1 MKVLKFGGTSVGT
14 AESLTNVK
22 QIVTACKGQVI
33 VVVSAL
39 GGVTNQLIQMADLAE
54 AHSDEWESIL
64 EQVKAR
70 HMSVIDAVVPEDR
83 QAQCK
88 TVIEGFISEGLYSYY
103 AMLYANNQLPPAYK
117 EQLRDAIVSHG
128 EIMSSAI
135 VTSMIDGAVPHY
147 APNFIKTK
155 DVDYE
160 RILDNAS
167 FELITKE
174 FGGRLEQVHV
184 TQGFIAEDS
193 TDGKKTNLGRGG
205 SDFTA
210 ALIAAALDAE
220 ALEIWT
226 DVDGFMT
233 ADPRTNPDATV
244 IPQMT
249 YAQAQEMCEAGAKVI
264 YTPTLGPV
272 AFKHIPVWVK
282 NTFNPSAIGTVILDL
297 KQGSI

>member
-70 HMSVIDAVVPEDR
+70 HMSVINAVVPDDR

-174 FGGRLEQVHV
+174 FAGRLEQVHV

-264 YTPTLGPV
+264 YTPTIGPV

-282 NTFNPSAIGTVILDL
+282 NTFNPSATGTVILDPR
-297 KQGSI
+297 

>member
-83 QAQCK
+83 LAQCK

-135 VTSMIDGAVPHY
+135 VASMIDGAVPHY

-282 NTFNPSAIGTVILDL
+282 NTFNPSATGTVILDP
-297 KQGSI
+297 K

>member
-22 QIVTACKGQVI
+22 QIVTACKGQII

-70 HMSVIDAVVPEDR
+70 HMSVIDAVVPNDR

-282 NTFNPSAIGTVILDL
+282 NTFNPSATGTVILDP
-297 KQGSI
+297 K

>member
-70 HMSVIDAVVPEDR
+70 HMSVIDAVVPDDR

-135 VTSMIDGAVPHY
+135 VASMIDGAVPHY

-249 YAQAQEMCEAGAKVI
+249 YAQAQEMCVAGAKVI

-282 NTFNPSAIGTVILDL
+282 NTFNPSATGTVILDP
-297 KQGSI
+297 K

>member
-70 HMSVIDAVVPEDR
+70 HMSVIDAVVPDDR

-88 TVIEGFISEGLYSYY
+88 TVIEGFISDGLYSYY

-174 FGGRLEQVHV
+174 FAGRLEQVHV

-282 NTFNPSAIGTVILDL
+282 NTFNPSATGTVILDP
-297 KQGSI
+297 K

>member
-22 QIVTACKGQVI
+22 QIVSACKGQVI

-70 HMSVIDAVVPEDR
+70 HMSVIDAVVPDDR

-135 VTSMIDGAVPHY
+135 VASMIDGAVPHY

-167 FELITKE
+167 FKLITKE

-282 NTFNPSAIGTVILDL
+282 NTFNPSATGTVILDP
-297 KQGSI
+297 K

>member
-14 AESLTNVK
+14 VESLTNVK

-103 AMLYANNQLPPAYK
+103 AMLFANNQLPPAYK

-135 VTSMIDGAVPHY
+135 VASMIDGAVPHY

-282 NTFNPSAIGTVILDL
+282 NTFNPSATGTVILDP
-297 KQGSI
+297 K

>member
-70 HMSVIDAVVPEDR
+70 HMSVIDAVVPDDR

-103 AMLYANNQLPPAYK
+103 AMLYANNQLPPVYK
-117 EQLRDAIVSHG
+117 EPLRDAIVSHG

-135 VTSMIDGAVPHY
+135 VASMIDGAVPHY

-282 NTFNPSAIGTVILDL
+282 NTFNPSATGTVILDP
-297 KQGSI
+297 K

>member
-54 AHSDEWESIL
+54 AHNDEWESIL

-70 HMSVIDAVVPEDR
+70 HMSVIDAVVPDDR

-117 EQLRDAIVSHG
+117 EQLCDAIVSHG

-135 VTSMIDGAVPHY
+135 VASMIDGAVPHY

-282 NTFNPSAIGTVILDL
+282 NTFNPSAVGTVILDP
-297 KQGSI
+297 K

>member
-70 HMSVIDAVVPEDR
+70 HMSVIDAVVPDDR

-160 RILDNAS
+160 RILDNTS

-174 FGGRLEQVHV
+174 FAGRLEQVHV

-282 NTFNPSAIGTVILDL
+282 NTFNPSATGTVILDP
-297 KQGSI
+297 K

>member
-135 VTSMIDGAVPHY
+135 VASMIDGAVPHY

-282 NTFNPSAIGTVILDL
+282 NTFNPSATGTVILNP
-297 KQGSI
+297 K

>member
-14 AESLTNVK
+14 VESLTNVK

-135 VTSMIDGAVPHY
+135 VASMIDGAVPHY

-282 NTFNPSAIGTVILDL
+282 NTFNPSATGTVILDP
-297 KQGSI
+297 K

>member
-70 HMSVIDAVVPEDR
+70 HMSVIDAVVPDDR

-174 FGGRLEQVHV
+174 FGDRLEQVHV

-282 NTFNPSAIGTVILDL
+282 NTFNPSATGTVILDP
-297 KQGSI
+297 K

>member
-54 AHSDEWESIL
+54 AHSDECESIL

-70 HMSVIDAVVPEDR
+70 HMSVIDAVVPNDR

-135 VTSMIDGAVPHY
+135 VTSMINGAVPHY

-282 NTFNPSAIGTVILDL
+282 NTFNPSATGTVILDP
-297 KQGSI
+297 K

>member
-135 VTSMIDGAVPHY
+135 VASMIDGAVPHY

-193 TDGKKTNLGRGG
+193 TNGKKTNLGRGG

-282 NTFNPSAIGTVILDL
+282 NTFNPSATGTVILDP
-297 KQGSI
+297 K

>member
-135 VTSMIDGAVPHY
+135 VASMIDGAVPHY

-282 NTFNPSAIGTVILDL
+282 NTLPKRECA
-297 KQGSI
+297 

>member
-70 HMSVIDAVVPEDR
+70 HMSVIDAVVPDDR

-135 VTSMIDGAVPHY
+135 VASMIEGAVPHY

-282 NTFNPSAIGTVILDL
+282 NTFNPSATGTVILDP
-297 KQGSI
+297 K

>member
-70 HMSVIDAVVPEDR
+70 HMSVIDAVVPDDR

-135 VTSMIDGAVPHY
+135 VASMIDGAVPHY

-174 FGGRLEQVHV
+174 FGDRLEQVHV

-282 NTFNPSAIGTVILDL
+282 NTFNPSATGTVILDP
-297 KQGSI
+297 K

>member
-135 VTSMIDGAVPHY
+135 VASMIDGAVPHY

-210 ALIAAALDAE
+210 ALIAAALDAK

-282 NTFNPSAIGTVILDL
+282 NTFNPSATGTVILDP
-297 KQGSI
+297 K

>member
-70 HMSVIDAVVPEDR
+70 HMSVIDAVVPNDR

-135 VTSMIDGAVPHY
+135 VASMIDGAVPHY

-264 YTPTLGPV
+264 YSPTLGPV

-282 NTFNPSAIGTVILDL
+282 NTFNPSATGTVILDP
-297 KQGSI
+297 K

>member
-70 HMSVIDAVVPEDR
+70 HMSVIDAVVPNDR

-117 EQLRDAIVSHG
+117 EQLSDAIVSHG

-135 VTSMIDGAVPHY
+135 VASMIDGAVPHY

-282 NTFNPSAIGTVILDL
+282 NTFNPSATGTVILDP
-297 KQGSI
+297 K

>member
-70 HMSVIDAVVPEDR
+70 HMSVIDAVVPDDR

-233 ADPRTNPDATV
+233 ADPRANPDATV

-282 NTFNPSAIGTVILDL
+282 NTFNPSATGTVILDP
-297 KQGSI
+297 K

>member
-135 VTSMIDGAVPHY
+135 VASMIDGAVPHY
-147 APNFIKTK
+147 APYFIKTK

-282 NTFNPSAIGTVILDL
+282 NTFNPSATGTVILDP
-297 KQGSI
+297 K

>member
-135 VTSMIDGAVPHY
+135 VASMIDGAVPHY

-174 FGGRLEQVHV
+174 FGGRVEQVHV

-282 NTFNPSAIGTVILDL
+282 NTFNPSATGTVILDS
-297 KQGSI
+297 K

>member
-22 QIVTACKGQVI
+22 QIVSACKGQVI

-70 HMSVIDAVVPEDR
+70 HMSVIDAVVPDDR

-135 VTSMIDGAVPHY
+135 VASMIDGAVPHY

-282 NTFNPSAIGTVILDL
+282 NTFNPSAVGTVILDP
-297 KQGSI
+297 K

>member
-70 HMSVIDAVVPEDR
+70 HKSVIDAVVPNDR

-282 NTFNPSAIGTVILDL
+282 NTFNPSATGTVILDP
-297 KQGSI
+297 K

>member
-103 AMLYANNQLPPAYK
+103 AMIYANNQLPPAYK

-135 VTSMIDGAVPHY
+135 VASMIDGAVPHY

-282 NTFNPSAIGTVILDL
+282 NTFNPSATGTVILDP
-297 KQGSI
+297 K

>member
-70 HMSVIDAVVPEDR
+70 HMSVIDAVVPDDR

-88 TVIEGFISEGLYSYY
+88 TVIEGFISEGLYNYY

-135 VTSMIDGAVPHY
+135 VASMIDGAVPHY

-174 FGGRLEQVHV
+174 FSGRLEQVHV

-282 NTFNPSAIGTVILDL
+282 NTFNPSATGTVILDP
-297 KQGSI
+297 K

>member
-103 AMLYANNQLPPAYK
+103 AMLYANNQLPPSYK

-155 DVDYE
+155 DADYE

-282 NTFNPSAIGTVILDL
+282 NTFNPSATGTVILDP
-297 KQGSI
+297 K

>member
-70 HMSVIDAVVPEDR
+70 HMSVIDAVVPNDR

-135 VTSMIDGAVPHY
+135 VTSMINGAVPHY

-174 FGGRLEQVHV
+174 FGGRLEQVHI

-282 NTFNPSAIGTVILDL
+282 NTFNPSATGTVILDP
-297 KQGSI
+297 K

>member
-70 HMSVIDAVVPEDR
+70 HMSVIDAVVPNDR

-88 TVIEGFISEGLYSYY
+88 TVIEGLISEGLYSYY

-282 NTFNPSAIGTVILDL
+282 NTFNPSATGTVILDP
-297 KQGSI
+297 K

>member
-14 AESLTNVK
+14 AEGLTNVK

-70 HMSVIDAVVPEDR
+70 HMSVIDAVVPDDR

-135 VTSMIDGAVPHY
+135 VASMIDGAVPHY

-272 AFKHIPVWVK
+272 EFKHIPVWVK
-282 NTFNPSAIGTVILDL
+282 NTFNPSATGTVILDP
-297 KQGSI
+297 K

>member
-70 HMSVIDAVVPEDR
+70 HMSVIDAVVPEYR

-160 RILDNAS
+160 RILDNTS

-282 NTFNPSAIGTVILDL
+282 NTFNPSATGTVILDP
-297 KQGSI
+297 K

>member
-70 HMSVIDAVVPEDR
+70 HMSVIDAVVPDDR

-135 VTSMIDGAVPHY
+135 VASMIDGAVPHY

-272 AFKHIPVWVK
+272 AFKHLPVWVK
-282 NTFNPSAIGTVILDL
+282 NTFNPSATGTVILDP
-297 KQGSI
+297 K

>member
-54 AHSDEWESIL
+54 THRDEWESIL

-70 HMSVIDAVVPEDR
+70 HMSVIDAVVPDDR

-282 NTFNPSAIGTVILDL
+282 NTFNPSATGTVILDP
-297 KQGSI
+297 K

>member
-70 HMSVIDAVVPEDR
+70 HMSVIDAVVPKDR

-282 NTFNPSAIGTVILDL
+282 NTFNPSATGTVILDP
-297 KQGSI
+297 K

>member
-135 VTSMIDGAVPHY
+135 VASMIEGAVPHY

-282 NTFNPSAIGTVILDL
+282 NTFNPSATGTVILDP
-297 KQGSI
+297 K